1 MLQLECSARGNVSG
15 WVCESQ
21 DNDSLFDDT
30 DLSLSLS
37 KAEFEV
43 LNVECLRIFMSP
55 VEIRFR
61 DSEIDRCNVH
71 EGCIFDLHEPS

>member
-1 MLQLECSARGNVSG
+1 MGSLLLNVSG

-21 DNDSLFDDT
+21 DIDSLFDDT
-30 DLSLSLS
+30 DFSLSLS
-37 KAEFEV
+37 KAEFEE

-61 DSEIDRCNVH
+61 DSEIVRCNVH
-71 EGCIFDLHEPS
+71 EGCILISLGHPE